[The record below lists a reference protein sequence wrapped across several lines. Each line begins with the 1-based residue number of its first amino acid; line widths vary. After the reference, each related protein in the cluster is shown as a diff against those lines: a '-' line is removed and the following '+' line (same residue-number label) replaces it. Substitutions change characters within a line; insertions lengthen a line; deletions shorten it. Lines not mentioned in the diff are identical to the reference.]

1 MSVGMLPLGAPSYR
15 VRGLLPWD
23 RHIEEAMYR
32 WCGQCLFFQASLS
45 RHRYV
50 SEPIWD
56 FPLASWTLLSD
67 FMWKVMLIEIFSKF
81 GFFEM
86 KANRYSSVLVIS
98 IYWPVLEDRAH
109 PAQSLSHV
117 QLFATPWTIACQA
130 PLSLGFSRQEYWSG
144 LPFPSPGDLPDPGI
158 EPESFVSPALAG
170 GFITTAPPGKPH
182 LVMYLYSYMKMLYTE
197 L

>member
-86 KANRYSSVLVIS
+86 KANRYISVLVIS

-130 PLSLGFSRQEYWSG
+130 SLFMGILQVRVLEWVAMLSYRGSSQPRDQIQVFC
-144 LPFPSPGDLPDPGI
+144 I
-158 EPESFVSPALAG
+158 AG
-170 GFITTAPPGKPH
+170 QFFIVWAIKEAQGCWNQ
-182 LVMYLYSYMKMLYTE
+182 
-197 L
+197 